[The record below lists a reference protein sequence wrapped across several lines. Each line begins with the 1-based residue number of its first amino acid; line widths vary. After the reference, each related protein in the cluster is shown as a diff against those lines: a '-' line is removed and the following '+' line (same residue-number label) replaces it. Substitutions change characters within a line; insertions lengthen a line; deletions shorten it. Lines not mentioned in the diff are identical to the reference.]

1 MPLPPPAGAPPR
13 LEAARRPGG
22 PSWPPHALWLG
33 LVLIGGPAAAE
44 PVTYRLDP
52 EHSFIHFEV
61 LHFGTSTLRGRF
73 GPAQGVVVL
82 DRERRSGEVSL
93 QLPSGSLDTGVPVLD
108 KRLCAA
114 DLFRCA
120 AEPQIYFVARHFEF
134 EGDTVRRISGEITLR
149 GESRGLTLRASRFGC
164 HAHPDT
170 GAQVCGGDFEG
181 EVRRSD
187 FGMTFGLPFVSDTV
201 RLRVQVEGVR
211 Q

>member
-1 MPLPPPAGAPPR
+1 VPPG
-13 LEAARRPGG
+13 LGAARRPGG
-22 PSWPPHALWLG
+22 ARPATAAAGIAAALLS
-33 LVLIGGPAAAE
+33 LPAAAE

-73 GPAQGVVVL
+73 GPAQGEVVL

-93 QLPSGSLDTGVPVLD
+93 QLRSGSLDTGVPVLD

-114 DLFRCA
+114 DLFNCA
-120 AEPQIYFVARHFEF
+120 AEPQIYFVARRFEF
-134 EGDTVRRISGEITLR
+134 EGNTVRRISGELTLR

-164 HAHPDT
+164 HPHPDS
-170 GAQVCGGDFEG
+170 GVQVCGGDFEG

-201 RLRVQVEGVR
+201 RLRVQVEGLR